1 MRNMQKSSNILY
13 IMSLRKSTRFTLIEL
28 LVVIAIIAILASM
41 LLPALNQ
48 AREKAKA
55 TSCVNNLRQQFLG
68 IQNYYEAFDDM
79 LMPYVNMTAPDGR
92 GGYSYNQPGSWW
104 VNSLIPAITVDTRWG
119 KEANRWLYGPGMSI
133 CPSSRPVEDKVA
145 NNEGGKGW
153 DQMMHR
159 SYGINYAVSWSQ
171 VASEYNAADNRR
183 RIRNGMRMLLVVTVG
198 LMLLMFLAQGNKVF
212 TLMLWI
218 FSMFAVAAYLIAVEY
233 ADYELQKKLEQ
244 ITQMELESMG
254 ALLELPELPRMP
266 RLPDRRYHGRRE
278 ETTANIVIE
287 SEPVSAE
294 DAQEPISE
302 ESYSVED
309 ILQEVHGQTPQE
321 QKPQETQKRQET
333 QKAQN
338 VQEAQ
343 KMPQDGAVDSAQLL
357 EGLLRDPQKL
367 AGDLELLTRAL
378 QGLSD
383 DLRRAAAQQE
393 EVDR

>member
-1 MRNMQKSSNILY
+1 MTTEREYQELY
-13 IMSLRKSTRFTLIEL
+13 DRLLDEVRTLHK
-28 LVVIAIIAILASM
+28 
-41 LLPALNQ
+41 N
-48 AREKAKA
+48 
-55 TSCVNNLRQQFLG
+55 
-68 IQNYYEAFDDM
+68 
-79 LMPYVNMTAPDGR
+79 
-92 GGYSYNQPGSWW
+92 
-104 VNSLIPAITVDTRWG
+104 
-119 KEANRWLYGPGMSI
+119 
-133 CPSSRPVEDKVA
+133 
-145 NNEGGKGW
+145 
-153 DQMMHR
+153 
-159 SYGINYAVSWSQ
+159 
-171 VASEYNAADNRR
+171 NRR

-244 ITQMELESMG
+244 ITQMEQESMG

-294 DAQEPISE
+294 DAQEPLAE

-321 QKPQETQKRQET
+321 QKPQEQKPQEQKPQEAQKRQET

-338 VQEAQ
+338 VQ
-343 KMPQDGAVDSAQLL
+343 KMPQGGAVDSAQLL

>member
-1 MRNMQKSSNILY
+1 MTTEREYQELY
-13 IMSLRKSTRFTLIEL
+13 DRLLDEVRTLHK
-28 LVVIAIIAILASM
+28 
-41 LLPALNQ
+41 N
-48 AREKAKA
+48 
-55 TSCVNNLRQQFLG
+55 
-68 IQNYYEAFDDM
+68 
-79 LMPYVNMTAPDGR
+79 
-92 GGYSYNQPGSWW
+92 
-104 VNSLIPAITVDTRWG
+104 
-119 KEANRWLYGPGMSI
+119 
-133 CPSSRPVEDKVA
+133 
-145 NNEGGKGW
+145 
-153 DQMMHR
+153 
-159 SYGINYAVSWSQ
+159 
-171 VASEYNAADNRR
+171 NRR

-321 QKPQETQKRQET
+321 QKPQETQERQET
-333 QKAQN
+333 QEAQNVREAQN
-338 VQEAQ
+338 VQ
-343 KMPQDGAVDSAQLL
+343 KMPQGGAVDSAQLL
-357 EGLLRDPQKL
+357 EDLLRDPQKL

>member
-1 MRNMQKSSNILY
+1 MTTEREYQELY
-13 IMSLRKSTRFTLIEL
+13 DRLLDEVRTLHK
-28 LVVIAIIAILASM
+28 
-41 LLPALNQ
+41 N
-48 AREKAKA
+48 
-55 TSCVNNLRQQFLG
+55 
-68 IQNYYEAFDDM
+68 
-79 LMPYVNMTAPDGR
+79 
-92 GGYSYNQPGSWW
+92 
-104 VNSLIPAITVDTRWG
+104 
-119 KEANRWLYGPGMSI
+119 
-133 CPSSRPVEDKVA
+133 
-145 NNEGGKGW
+145 
-153 DQMMHR
+153 
-159 SYGINYAVSWSQ
+159 
-171 VASEYNAADNRR
+171 NRR
-183 RIRNGMRMLLVVTVG
+183 RIRVGMRMLLAVTLG

-254 ALLELPELPRMP
+254 TLLELPELPRMP

-294 DAQEPISE
+294 DAQKPISE

-309 ILQEVHGQTPQE
+309 ILQEVHGQTPQQ

-333 QKAQN
+333 QKVQN

-343 KMPQDGAVDSAQLL
+343 NVQKMPQGGAVDSAQLL

>member
-1 MRNMQKSSNILY
+1 MTTEREYQEMYDRL
-13 IMSLRKSTRFTLIEL
+13 LDEVRTLHK
-28 LVVIAIIAILASM
+28 
-41 LLPALNQ
+41 N
-48 AREKAKA
+48 
-55 TSCVNNLRQQFLG
+55 
-68 IQNYYEAFDDM
+68 
-79 LMPYVNMTAPDGR
+79 
-92 GGYSYNQPGSWW
+92 
-104 VNSLIPAITVDTRWG
+104 
-119 KEANRWLYGPGMSI
+119 
-133 CPSSRPVEDKVA
+133 
-145 NNEGGKGW
+145 
-153 DQMMHR
+153 
-159 SYGINYAVSWSQ
+159 
-171 VASEYNAADNRR
+171 NRR

-198 LMLLMFLAQGNKVF
+198 LMLLMFLAQGTKVF

-244 ITQMELESMG
+244 ITQMEQESMG

-278 ETTANIVIE
+278 ETMANIVIE

-309 ILQEVHGQTPQE
+309 ILQEVHGQTPQQQKPQQQKPQE
-321 QKPQETQKRQET
+321 QKPQEAQKRQET

-338 VQEAQ
+338 VQ
-343 KMPQDGAVDSAQLL
+343 KMPQGGAVDSAQLL

>member
-1 MRNMQKSSNILY
+1 MTTEREYQELY
-13 IMSLRKSTRFTLIEL
+13 DRLLDEVRTLHK
-28 LVVIAIIAILASM
+28 
-41 LLPALNQ
+41 N
-48 AREKAKA
+48 
-55 TSCVNNLRQQFLG
+55 
-68 IQNYYEAFDDM
+68 
-79 LMPYVNMTAPDGR
+79 
-92 GGYSYNQPGSWW
+92 
-104 VNSLIPAITVDTRWG
+104 
-119 KEANRWLYGPGMSI
+119 
-133 CPSSRPVEDKVA
+133 
-145 NNEGGKGW
+145 
-153 DQMMHR
+153 
-159 SYGINYAVSWSQ
+159 
-171 VASEYNAADNRR
+171 NRR

-294 DAQEPISE
+294 DAQEPLAE

-309 ILQEVHGQTPQE
+309 ILQEVHGQTPQQ
-321 QKPQETQKRQET
+321 QKPQETQNRQDT

-343 KMPQDGAVDSAQLL
+343 NVRKMPQGGAVDSAQLL

>member
-1 MRNMQKSSNILY
+1 MTTEREYQELY
-13 IMSLRKSTRFTLIEL
+13 DRLLDEVRTLHK
-28 LVVIAIIAILASM
+28 
-41 LLPALNQ
+41 N
-48 AREKAKA
+48 
-55 TSCVNNLRQQFLG
+55 
-68 IQNYYEAFDDM
+68 
-79 LMPYVNMTAPDGR
+79 
-92 GGYSYNQPGSWW
+92 
-104 VNSLIPAITVDTRWG
+104 
-119 KEANRWLYGPGMSI
+119 
-133 CPSSRPVEDKVA
+133 
-145 NNEGGKGW
+145 
-153 DQMMHR
+153 
-159 SYGINYAVSWSQ
+159 
-171 VASEYNAADNRR
+171 NRR

-294 DAQEPISE
+294 DAQEPMAE

-309 ILQEVHGQTPQE
+309 ILQEVHGQTPQQ
-321 QKPQETQKRQET
+321 QKPQETQNRQDT

-343 KMPQDGAVDSAQLL
+343 NVQKMPQGGAADSAQLL

>member
-1 MRNMQKSSNILY
+1 MTTEREYQELY
-13 IMSLRKSTRFTLIEL
+13 DRLLDEVRTLHK
-28 LVVIAIIAILASM
+28 
-41 LLPALNQ
+41 N
-48 AREKAKA
+48 
-55 TSCVNNLRQQFLG
+55 
-68 IQNYYEAFDDM
+68 
-79 LMPYVNMTAPDGR
+79 
-92 GGYSYNQPGSWW
+92 
-104 VNSLIPAITVDTRWG
+104 
-119 KEANRWLYGPGMSI
+119 
-133 CPSSRPVEDKVA
+133 
-145 NNEGGKGW
+145 
-153 DQMMHR
+153 
-159 SYGINYAVSWSQ
+159 
-171 VASEYNAADNRR
+171 NRR

-244 ITQMELESMG
+244 ITQMEQESMG

-294 DAQEPISE
+294 DAQEPLAE

-309 ILQEVHGQTPQE
+309 ILQEVHGQTPQQ
-321 QKPQETQKRQET
+321 QKPQET

-338 VQEAQ
+338 VQ
-343 KMPQDGAVDSAQLL
+343 KMPQGGAVDSAQLL

>member
-1 MRNMQKSSNILY
+1 MTTEREYQELY
-13 IMSLRKSTRFTLIEL
+13 DRLLDEVRTLHK
-28 LVVIAIIAILASM
+28 
-41 LLPALNQ
+41 N
-48 AREKAKA
+48 
-55 TSCVNNLRQQFLG
+55 
-68 IQNYYEAFDDM
+68 
-79 LMPYVNMTAPDGR
+79 
-92 GGYSYNQPGSWW
+92 
-104 VNSLIPAITVDTRWG
+104 
-119 KEANRWLYGPGMSI
+119 
-133 CPSSRPVEDKVA
+133 
-145 NNEGGKGW
+145 
-153 DQMMHR
+153 
-159 SYGINYAVSWSQ
+159 
-171 VASEYNAADNRR
+171 NRR

-244 ITQMELESMG
+244 ITQMEQESMG

-294 DAQEPISE
+294 DAQEPLAE

-309 ILQEVHGQTPQE
+309 ILQEVHGQTPQ
-321 QKPQETQKRQET
+321 QQNLQETQNRQDT

-343 KMPQDGAVDSAQLL
+343 NVQKMPQGGAVDSAQLL

-383 DLRRAAAQQE
+383 DLRRAAVQQE

>member
-1 MRNMQKSSNILY
+1 MTTEREYQELY
-13 IMSLRKSTRFTLIEL
+13 DRLLDEVRTLHK
-28 LVVIAIIAILASM
+28 
-41 LLPALNQ
+41 N
-48 AREKAKA
+48 
-55 TSCVNNLRQQFLG
+55 
-68 IQNYYEAFDDM
+68 
-79 LMPYVNMTAPDGR
+79 
-92 GGYSYNQPGSWW
+92 
-104 VNSLIPAITVDTRWG
+104 
-119 KEANRWLYGPGMSI
+119 
-133 CPSSRPVEDKVA
+133 
-145 NNEGGKGW
+145 
-153 DQMMHR
+153 
-159 SYGINYAVSWSQ
+159 
-171 VASEYNAADNRR
+171 NRR

-244 ITQMELESMG
+244 ITQMEQESMG

-294 DAQEPISE
+294 DAQEPLAE

-309 ILQEVHGQTPQE
+309 ILQEVHGQKPRQQKPQE
-321 QKPQETQKRQET
+321 QKPQEAQKRRET

-338 VQEAQ
+338 VQ
-343 KMPQDGAVDSAQLL
+343 KMPQGGAVDSAQLL

>member
-1 MRNMQKSSNILY
+1 MTTEREYQELY
-13 IMSLRKSTRFTLIEL
+13 DRLLDEVRTLHK
-28 LVVIAIIAILASM
+28 
-41 LLPALNQ
+41 N
-48 AREKAKA
+48 
-55 TSCVNNLRQQFLG
+55 
-68 IQNYYEAFDDM
+68 
-79 LMPYVNMTAPDGR
+79 
-92 GGYSYNQPGSWW
+92 
-104 VNSLIPAITVDTRWG
+104 
-119 KEANRWLYGPGMSI
+119 
-133 CPSSRPVEDKVA
+133 
-145 NNEGGKGW
+145 
-153 DQMMHR
+153 
-159 SYGINYAVSWSQ
+159 
-171 VASEYNAADNRR
+171 NRR

-278 ETTANIVIE
+278 GTTANIVIE
-287 SEPVSAE
+287 SEPVSTE
-294 DAQEPISE
+294 DAQEPLAE

-309 ILQEVHGQTPQE
+309 ILQEVHGQTPQQ
-321 QKPQETQKRQET
+321 QKPQETQNRQDT

-338 VQEAQ
+338 VREAQ
-343 KMPQDGAVDSAQLL
+343 ETRNTQKAPQSSAAGSAQLL
-357 EGLLRDPQKL
+357 EDLLRDPQKL

-393 EVDR
+393 EGDR

>member
-1 MRNMQKSSNILY
+1 MLKSLQMKLVLIL
-13 IMSLRKSTRFTLIEL
+13 
-28 LVVIAIIAILASM
+28 
-41 LLPALNQ
+41 
-48 AREKAKA
+48 
-55 TSCVNNLRQQFLG
+55 
-68 IQNYYEAFDDM
+68 
-79 LMPYVNMTAPDGR
+79 
-92 GGYSYNQPGSWW
+92 
-104 VNSLIPAITVDTRWG
+104 
-119 KEANRWLYGPGMSI
+119 
-133 CPSSRPVEDKVA
+133 
-145 NNEGGKGW
+145 
-153 DQMMHR
+153 
-159 SYGINYAVSWSQ
+159 
-171 VASEYNAADNRR
+171 
-183 RIRNGMRMLLVVTVG
+183 MLLVVTVG

-244 ITQMELESMG
+244 ITQMEQESMG

-309 ILQEVHGQTPQE
+309 ILQEVHGQTPQQ
-321 QKPQETQKRQET
+321 QKPQEAQKRQET

-338 VQEAQ
+338 VQ
-343 KMPQDGAVDSAQLL
+343 KMPQGGAVDSAQLL

>member
-1 MRNMQKSSNILY
+1 MTTEREYQELY
-13 IMSLRKSTRFTLIEL
+13 DRLLDEVRTLHK
-28 LVVIAIIAILASM
+28 
-41 LLPALNQ
+41 N
-48 AREKAKA
+48 
-55 TSCVNNLRQQFLG
+55 
-68 IQNYYEAFDDM
+68 
-79 LMPYVNMTAPDGR
+79 
-92 GGYSYNQPGSWW
+92 
-104 VNSLIPAITVDTRWG
+104 
-119 KEANRWLYGPGMSI
+119 
-133 CPSSRPVEDKVA
+133 
-145 NNEGGKGW
+145 
-153 DQMMHR
+153 
-159 SYGINYAVSWSQ
+159 
-171 VASEYNAADNRR
+171 NRR

-278 ETTANIVIE
+278 EATANIVIE

-309 ILQEVHGQTPQE
+309 ILQEVHGQTPQQ
-321 QKPQETQKRQET
+321 QKPQETQNRQDT

-343 KMPQDGAVDSAQLL
+343 NVQKMPQGGAVDSAQLL
-357 EGLLRDPQKL
+357 EDLLRDPQKL

-383 DLRRAAAQQE
+383 DLRRAAAQQQE
-393 EVDR
+393 EGDR

>member
-1 MRNMQKSSNILY
+1 MTTEREYQELY
-13 IMSLRKSTRFTLIEL
+13 DRLLDEVRTLHK
-28 LVVIAIIAILASM
+28 
-41 LLPALNQ
+41 N
-48 AREKAKA
+48 
-55 TSCVNNLRQQFLG
+55 
-68 IQNYYEAFDDM
+68 
-79 LMPYVNMTAPDGR
+79 
-92 GGYSYNQPGSWW
+92 
-104 VNSLIPAITVDTRWG
+104 
-119 KEANRWLYGPGMSI
+119 
-133 CPSSRPVEDKVA
+133 
-145 NNEGGKGW
+145 
-153 DQMMHR
+153 
-159 SYGINYAVSWSQ
+159 
-171 VASEYNAADNRR
+171 NRR

-254 ALLELPELPRMP
+254 TLLELPELPRMP

-294 DAQEPISE
+294 DAQEPLAE

-309 ILQEVHGQTPQE
+309 ILQEVHGQTPQQQTPQQQKPQE
-321 QKPQETQKRQET
+321 QKPQEAQKRQET

-338 VQEAQ
+338 VQ
-343 KMPQDGAVDSAQLL
+343 KMPQGGAVDSAQLL

>member
-1 MRNMQKSSNILY
+1 MTTEREYQELY
-13 IMSLRKSTRFTLIEL
+13 DRLLDEVRTLHK
-28 LVVIAIIAILASM
+28 
-41 LLPALNQ
+41 N
-48 AREKAKA
+48 
-55 TSCVNNLRQQFLG
+55 
-68 IQNYYEAFDDM
+68 
-79 LMPYVNMTAPDGR
+79 
-92 GGYSYNQPGSWW
+92 
-104 VNSLIPAITVDTRWG
+104 
-119 KEANRWLYGPGMSI
+119 
-133 CPSSRPVEDKVA
+133 
-145 NNEGGKGW
+145 
-153 DQMMHR
+153 
-159 SYGINYAVSWSQ
+159 
-171 VASEYNAADNRR
+171 NRR

-244 ITQMELESMG
+244 ITQMEQESMG

-294 DAQEPISE
+294 DAQEPLAE

-309 ILQEVHGQTPQE
+309 ILQEVHGQTPQQ

-333 QKAQN
+333 QEAQN
-338 VQEAQ
+338 VQ
-343 KMPQDGAVDSAQLL
+343 KMPQGSAVDSAQLL

>member
-1 MRNMQKSSNILY
+1 MTTEREYQELY
-13 IMSLRKSTRFTLIEL
+13 DRLLDEVRTLHK
-28 LVVIAIIAILASM
+28 
-41 LLPALNQ
+41 N
-48 AREKAKA
+48 
-55 TSCVNNLRQQFLG
+55 
-68 IQNYYEAFDDM
+68 
-79 LMPYVNMTAPDGR
+79 
-92 GGYSYNQPGSWW
+92 
-104 VNSLIPAITVDTRWG
+104 
-119 KEANRWLYGPGMSI
+119 
-133 CPSSRPVEDKVA
+133 
-145 NNEGGKGW
+145 
-153 DQMMHR
+153 
-159 SYGINYAVSWSQ
+159 
-171 VASEYNAADNRR
+171 NRR

-244 ITQMELESMG
+244 ITQMEQESMG

-278 ETTANIVIE
+278 ETTANIVME

-294 DAQEPISE
+294 DAQEPLAE

-309 ILQEVHGQTPQE
+309 ILQEVHGQTPQQQKPQE
-321 QKPQETQKRQET
+321 QKPQEAQKRQET

-338 VQEAQ
+338 VQ
-343 KMPQDGAVDSAQLL
+343 KMPQGGAVDSAQLL

>member
-1 MRNMQKSSNILY
+1 MTTEREYQELY
-13 IMSLRKSTRFTLIEL
+13 DRLLDEVRTLHK
-28 LVVIAIIAILASM
+28 
-41 LLPALNQ
+41 N
-48 AREKAKA
+48 
-55 TSCVNNLRQQFLG
+55 
-68 IQNYYEAFDDM
+68 
-79 LMPYVNMTAPDGR
+79 
-92 GGYSYNQPGSWW
+92 
-104 VNSLIPAITVDTRWG
+104 
-119 KEANRWLYGPGMSI
+119 
-133 CPSSRPVEDKVA
+133 
-145 NNEGGKGW
+145 
-153 DQMMHR
+153 
-159 SYGINYAVSWSQ
+159 
-171 VASEYNAADNRR
+171 NRR

-244 ITQMELESMG
+244 ITQTELESMG

-309 ILQEVHGQTPQE
+309 ILQEVHGQTPQQ

-343 KMPQDGAVDSAQLL
+343 NVQKMPQGGAVDSAQLL

>member
-1 MRNMQKSSNILY
+1 MTTEREYQELY
-13 IMSLRKSTRFTLIEL
+13 DRLLDEVRTLHK
-28 LVVIAIIAILASM
+28 
-41 LLPALNQ
+41 N
-48 AREKAKA
+48 
-55 TSCVNNLRQQFLG
+55 
-68 IQNYYEAFDDM
+68 
-79 LMPYVNMTAPDGR
+79 
-92 GGYSYNQPGSWW
+92 
-104 VNSLIPAITVDTRWG
+104 
-119 KEANRWLYGPGMSI
+119 
-133 CPSSRPVEDKVA
+133 
-145 NNEGGKGW
+145 
-153 DQMMHR
+153 
-159 SYGINYAVSWSQ
+159 
-171 VASEYNAADNRR
+171 NRR

-309 ILQEVHGQTPQE
+309 ILQEVHGQTPQQ
-321 QKPQETQKRQET
+321 QKPQETQNRQDT

-338 VQEAQ
+338 VREAQ
-343 KMPQDGAVDSAQLL
+343 ETRNTQKAPQSSAAGSAQLL

>member
-1 MRNMQKSSNILY
+1 MTTEREYQELY
-13 IMSLRKSTRFTLIEL
+13 DRLLDEVRTLHK
-28 LVVIAIIAILASM
+28 
-41 LLPALNQ
+41 N
-48 AREKAKA
+48 
-55 TSCVNNLRQQFLG
+55 
-68 IQNYYEAFDDM
+68 
-79 LMPYVNMTAPDGR
+79 
-92 GGYSYNQPGSWW
+92 
-104 VNSLIPAITVDTRWG
+104 
-119 KEANRWLYGPGMSI
+119 
-133 CPSSRPVEDKVA
+133 
-145 NNEGGKGW
+145 
-153 DQMMHR
+153 
-159 SYGINYAVSWSQ
+159 
-171 VASEYNAADNRR
+171 NRR

-254 ALLELPELPRMP
+254 TLLELPELPRMP

-294 DAQEPISE
+294 DAQEPLAE

-309 ILQEVHGQTPQE
+309 ILQEVHGQTPQQ
-321 QKPQETQKRQET
+321 QKPQEAQKRQET

-338 VQEAQ
+338 VQ
-343 KMPQDGAVDSAQLL
+343 KMPQGGAVDSAQLL

>member
-1 MRNMQKSSNILY
+1 MTTEREYQELY
-13 IMSLRKSTRFTLIEL
+13 DRLLDEVRTLHK
-28 LVVIAIIAILASM
+28 
-41 LLPALNQ
+41 N
-48 AREKAKA
+48 
-55 TSCVNNLRQQFLG
+55 
-68 IQNYYEAFDDM
+68 
-79 LMPYVNMTAPDGR
+79 
-92 GGYSYNQPGSWW
+92 
-104 VNSLIPAITVDTRWG
+104 
-119 KEANRWLYGPGMSI
+119 
-133 CPSSRPVEDKVA
+133 
-145 NNEGGKGW
+145 
-153 DQMMHR
+153 
-159 SYGINYAVSWSQ
+159 
-171 VASEYNAADNRR
+171 NRR

-244 ITQMELESMG
+244 ITQMEQESMG

-294 DAQEPISE
+294 DAQEPLAE

-309 ILQEVHGQTPQE
+309 ILQEVHGQTPQQQTPQQQKPQE
-321 QKPQETQKRQET
+321 QKPQEAQKCQET

-338 VQEAQ
+338 VQ
-343 KMPQDGAVDSAQLL
+343 KMPQGGAVDSAQLL

>member
-1 MRNMQKSSNILY
+1 MTTEREYQELY
-13 IMSLRKSTRFTLIEL
+13 DRLLDEVRTLHK
-28 LVVIAIIAILASM
+28 
-41 LLPALNQ
+41 N
-48 AREKAKA
+48 
-55 TSCVNNLRQQFLG
+55 
-68 IQNYYEAFDDM
+68 
-79 LMPYVNMTAPDGR
+79 
-92 GGYSYNQPGSWW
+92 
-104 VNSLIPAITVDTRWG
+104 
-119 KEANRWLYGPGMSI
+119 
-133 CPSSRPVEDKVA
+133 
-145 NNEGGKGW
+145 
-153 DQMMHR
+153 
-159 SYGINYAVSWSQ
+159 
-171 VASEYNAADNRR
+171 NRR

-294 DAQEPISE
+294 DAQEPLAE

-338 VQEAQ
+338 VQ
-343 KMPQDGAVDSAQLL
+343 KMPQGSAVDSAQLL

>member
-1 MRNMQKSSNILY
+1 MTTEREYQELY
-13 IMSLRKSTRFTLIEL
+13 DRLLDEVRTLHK
-28 LVVIAIIAILASM
+28 
-41 LLPALNQ
+41 N
-48 AREKAKA
+48 
-55 TSCVNNLRQQFLG
+55 
-68 IQNYYEAFDDM
+68 
-79 LMPYVNMTAPDGR
+79 
-92 GGYSYNQPGSWW
+92 
-104 VNSLIPAITVDTRWG
+104 
-119 KEANRWLYGPGMSI
+119 
-133 CPSSRPVEDKVA
+133 
-145 NNEGGKGW
+145 
-153 DQMMHR
+153 
-159 SYGINYAVSWSQ
+159 
-171 VASEYNAADNRR
+171 NRR

-244 ITQMELESMG
+244 ITQTELESMG

-294 DAQEPISE
+294 DAQEPLAE

-309 ILQEVHGQTPQE
+309 ILQEVHGQTPQQ
-321 QKPQETQKRQET
+321 QKPQEAQKRQET

-338 VQEAQ
+338 VQ
-343 KMPQDGAVDSAQLL
+343 KMPQGSAVDSAQLL

>member
-1 MRNMQKSSNILY
+1 MTTEREYQELY
-13 IMSLRKSTRFTLIEL
+13 DRLLDEVRTLHK
-28 LVVIAIIAILASM
+28 
-41 LLPALNQ
+41 N
-48 AREKAKA
+48 
-55 TSCVNNLRQQFLG
+55 
-68 IQNYYEAFDDM
+68 
-79 LMPYVNMTAPDGR
+79 
-92 GGYSYNQPGSWW
+92 
-104 VNSLIPAITVDTRWG
+104 
-119 KEANRWLYGPGMSI
+119 
-133 CPSSRPVEDKVA
+133 
-145 NNEGGKGW
+145 
-153 DQMMHR
+153 
-159 SYGINYAVSWSQ
+159 
-171 VASEYNAADNRR
+171 NRR

-294 DAQEPISE
+294 DAQEPLAE

-309 ILQEVHGQTPQE
+309 ILQEVHGQTPQQ
-321 QKPQETQKRQET
+321 QKPQETQDRQDA

-338 VQEAQ
+338 VQ
-343 KMPQDGAVDSAQLL
+343 KMPQGSAVDSAQRL

-383 DLRRAAAQQE
+383 DLRRAAAQQQE
-393 EVDR
+393 EGDR

>member
-1 MRNMQKSSNILY
+1 MTTEREYQELY
-13 IMSLRKSTRFTLIEL
+13 DRLLDEVRTLHK
-28 LVVIAIIAILASM
+28 
-41 LLPALNQ
+41 N
-48 AREKAKA
+48 
-55 TSCVNNLRQQFLG
+55 
-68 IQNYYEAFDDM
+68 
-79 LMPYVNMTAPDGR
+79 
-92 GGYSYNQPGSWW
+92 
-104 VNSLIPAITVDTRWG
+104 
-119 KEANRWLYGPGMSI
+119 
-133 CPSSRPVEDKVA
+133 
-145 NNEGGKGW
+145 
-153 DQMMHR
+153 
-159 SYGINYAVSWSQ
+159 
-171 VASEYNAADNRR
+171 NRR

-294 DAQEPISE
+294 DAQEPLAE

-309 ILQEVHGQTPQE
+309 ILQEGHGQTPQQQKPQQ
-321 QKPQETQKRQET
+321 QKPQEAQKRQET

-338 VQEAQ
+338 VQ

>member
-1 MRNMQKSSNILY
+1 MTTEREYQELY
-13 IMSLRKSTRFTLIEL
+13 DRLLDEVRTLHK
-28 LVVIAIIAILASM
+28 
-41 LLPALNQ
+41 N
-48 AREKAKA
+48 
-55 TSCVNNLRQQFLG
+55 
-68 IQNYYEAFDDM
+68 
-79 LMPYVNMTAPDGR
+79 
-92 GGYSYNQPGSWW
+92 
-104 VNSLIPAITVDTRWG
+104 
-119 KEANRWLYGPGMSI
+119 
-133 CPSSRPVEDKVA
+133 
-145 NNEGGKGW
+145 
-153 DQMMHR
+153 
-159 SYGINYAVSWSQ
+159 
-171 VASEYNAADNRR
+171 NRR

-244 ITQMELESMG
+244 ITQMEQESMG

-294 DAQEPISE
+294 DAQEPLAE

-309 ILQEVHGQTPQE
+309 ILQEVHGQTPQL
-321 QKPQETQKRQET
+321 QKPQEAQKRQET

-338 VQEAQ
+338 VQ
-343 KMPQDGAVDSAQLL
+343 KMPQGGAVDSAQLL

>member
-1 MRNMQKSSNILY
+1 MTTEREYQELY
-13 IMSLRKSTRFTLIEL
+13 DRLLDEVRTLHK
-28 LVVIAIIAILASM
+28 
-41 LLPALNQ
+41 N
-48 AREKAKA
+48 
-55 TSCVNNLRQQFLG
+55 
-68 IQNYYEAFDDM
+68 
-79 LMPYVNMTAPDGR
+79 
-92 GGYSYNQPGSWW
+92 
-104 VNSLIPAITVDTRWG
+104 
-119 KEANRWLYGPGMSI
+119 
-133 CPSSRPVEDKVA
+133 
-145 NNEGGKGW
+145 
-153 DQMMHR
+153 
-159 SYGINYAVSWSQ
+159 
-171 VASEYNAADNRR
+171 NRR

-254 ALLELPELPRMP
+254 TLLELPELPRMP

-309 ILQEVHGQTPQE
+309 ILQEVHGQTPQQ

-343 KMPQDGAVDSAQLL
+343 NVQKMPQGGAVDSAQLL

-367 AGDLELLTRAL
+367 AGDLELLTHAL

>member
-1 MRNMQKSSNILY
+1 MTRERDYQELYDRLLEEVSTLHRN
-13 IMSLRKSTRFTLIEL
+13 
-28 LVVIAIIAILASM
+28 
-41 LLPALNQ
+41 
-48 AREKAKA
+48 
-55 TSCVNNLRQQFLG
+55 
-68 IQNYYEAFDDM
+68 
-79 LMPYVNMTAPDGR
+79 
-92 GGYSYNQPGSWW
+92 
-104 VNSLIPAITVDTRWG
+104 
-119 KEANRWLYGPGMSI
+119 
-133 CPSSRPVEDKVA
+133 
-145 NNEGGKGW
+145 
-153 DQMMHR
+153 
-159 SYGINYAVSWSQ
+159 
-171 VASEYNAADNRR
+171 NRR
-183 RIRNGMRMLLVVTVG
+183 RIRVGMRMLLAVTLG
-198 LMLLMFLAQGNKVF
+198 LMLLMFLAGGNKVF

-218 FSMFAVAAYLIAVEY
+218 LSMFAVAAYLIAVEY

-309 ILQEVHGQTPQE
+309 ILQEVHGQTPQ
-321 QKPQETQKRQET
+321 QQNLQETQNRQDT

-343 KMPQDGAVDSAQLL
+343 NVQKMPQGGAVDSAQLL

>member
-1 MRNMQKSSNILY
+1 MTTEREYQEMYDRL
-13 IMSLRKSTRFTLIEL
+13 LDEVRTLHK
-28 LVVIAIIAILASM
+28 
-41 LLPALNQ
+41 N
-48 AREKAKA
+48 
-55 TSCVNNLRQQFLG
+55 
-68 IQNYYEAFDDM
+68 
-79 LMPYVNMTAPDGR
+79 
-92 GGYSYNQPGSWW
+92 
-104 VNSLIPAITVDTRWG
+104 
-119 KEANRWLYGPGMSI
+119 
-133 CPSSRPVEDKVA
+133 
-145 NNEGGKGW
+145 
-153 DQMMHR
+153 
-159 SYGINYAVSWSQ
+159 
-171 VASEYNAADNRR
+171 NRR

-244 ITQMELESMG
+244 ITQMEQESMG

-278 ETTANIVIE
+278 ETMANIVIE

-309 ILQEVHGQTPQE
+309 ILQEVHGQTPQQQKPQE
-321 QKPQETQKRQET
+321 QKPQEAQKRQET

-338 VQEAQ
+338 VQ
-343 KMPQDGAVDSAQLL
+343 KMPQGGAVDSAQLL

>member
-1 MRNMQKSSNILY
+1 MTTEREYQELY
-13 IMSLRKSTRFTLIEL
+13 DRLLDEVRTLHK
-28 LVVIAIIAILASM
+28 
-41 LLPALNQ
+41 N
-48 AREKAKA
+48 
-55 TSCVNNLRQQFLG
+55 
-68 IQNYYEAFDDM
+68 
-79 LMPYVNMTAPDGR
+79 
-92 GGYSYNQPGSWW
+92 
-104 VNSLIPAITVDTRWG
+104 
-119 KEANRWLYGPGMSI
+119 
-133 CPSSRPVEDKVA
+133 
-145 NNEGGKGW
+145 
-153 DQMMHR
+153 
-159 SYGINYAVSWSQ
+159 
-171 VASEYNAADNRR
+171 NRR

-244 ITQMELESMG
+244 ITQMKLESMG

-278 ETTANIVIE
+278 ETTANVVIE

-294 DAQEPISE
+294 DAQEPLAE

-309 ILQEVHGQTPQE
+309 ILQEVHGQTPQ
-321 QKPQETQKRQET
+321 QQNPQERQET
-333 QKAQN
+333 QEAQNVREAQN

-343 KMPQDGAVDSAQLL
+343 NVRKMPQGGAVDSAQLL